1 MTAMNAQ
8 KLKVLHLM
16 EIMRTQTDPKHGLTM
31 PQIIEK
37 LAERGITA
45 ERKSMYRDIE
55 ALREFGFDI
64 RTLQRQPVQYV
75 LAERDFE
82 LPQLMLLID
91 AVQSSKFLSD
101 GSSRA
106 LVKSIRSMA
115 SLPERSAL
123 DKQVHVYGR
132 PKRQNQSD
140 FVVVDKLQDA
150 MAAKKK
156 VSFKYFRYNA
166 EKKKEYRKDGSRHT
180 VTPVNLTYSDGS
192 YYLVAFS
199 DADGE
204 IRNYR
209 VDRMEQVEKLD
220 EPRERNEVI
229 ASYDADEV
237 AECVFGMY
245 EGERVMATLKVA
257 SEVMN
262 VVIDRFGRDVE
273 AKPVNKGAFAKL
285 RVPVKASPVFY
296 GWLATLGADVKI
308 ESPKKL
314 RESYLEWLQQIVGS
328 YAT

>member
-1 MTAMNAQ
+1 MTATNTQ
-8 KLKVLHLM
+8 KLKVLYLM
-16 EIMRTQTDPKHGLTM
+16 EIMRTQTDPEHGLTM
-31 PQIIEK
+31 PQIIER
-37 LAERGITA
+37 LAERGVTA
-45 ERKSMYRDIE
+45 ERKSLYRDIE
-55 ALREFGFDI
+55 TLREVGFDI

-75 LAERDFE
+75 LAEREFE
-82 LPQLMLLID
+82 LSQLMLLID

-115 SLPERSAL
+115 SLQERSAL
-123 DKQVHVYGR
+123 EKQVHVYGR
-132 PKRQNQSD
+132 PKRQDQSD

-166 EKKKEYRKDGSRHT
+166 EKKKEYRKGGSRHI
-180 VTPVNLTYSDGS
+180 VSPVNLTYSDGS
-192 YYLVAFS
+192 YYLVAYS
-199 DADGE
+199 DTDGE

-220 EPRERNEVI
+220 APRERNETI
-229 ASYDADEV
+229 SSYDADEV
-237 AECVFGMY
+237 AKCVFGMY

-273 AKPVNKGAFAKL
+273 AKAVSKGAFTKV

-296 GWLATLGADVKI
+296 GWLATLGADVKV
-308 ESPKKL
+308 ESPKRL
-314 RESYLEWLQQIVGS
+314 RESYLEWLQQIVDS
-328 YAT
+328 YGA